1 MCAFERSEKGMEF
14 NMKNNKFIKGI
25 RTGFIF
31 CLLINA
37 LCLVTYFGLEFAVAD
52 GNMVF
57 GINLLFMII
66 SAIIVFILRKLK
78 INEKIAL
85 ISNVVL
91 ILFGIASIV
100 SIFVGNIGQIF
111 TTDFVM
117 PGPTVKIPSIVL
129 LLVWISIFSVEFYKT
144 EDSKYGI
151 LKFILGS
158 ILASGILLTVFSI
171 LSYKSLNMDLNK
183 NQLIKQIIQGVC
195 STGIVGYYLYT
206 LKKLID

>member
-1 MCAFERSEKGMEF
+1 
-14 NMKNNKFIKGI
+14 
-25 RTGFIF
+25 
-31 CLLINA
+31 
-37 LCLVTYFGLEFAVAD
+37 
-52 GNMVF
+52 
-57 GINLLFMII
+57 MII

-91 ILFGIASIV
+91 ILFAIASIV

-195 STGIVGYYLYT
+195 GTGIVGYYLYT
-206 LKKLID
+206 LKKFVRMSDEKRKRLYYYRIKKEGKILPSSFNSFIMSLDVTNTT